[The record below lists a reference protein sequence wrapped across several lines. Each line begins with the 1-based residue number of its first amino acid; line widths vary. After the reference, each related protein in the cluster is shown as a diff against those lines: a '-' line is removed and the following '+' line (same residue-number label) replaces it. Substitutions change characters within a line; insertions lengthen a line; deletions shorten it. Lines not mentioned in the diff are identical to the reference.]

1 MSLISEE
8 ALDAHCRRV
17 AGWAKQ
23 AAQKLDCSAEE
34 LLALERAALLHHAE
48 NLVFRP
54 KTFAAI
60 AGDLQVE
67 IAEDPPFS
75 GSCSEPYSGMTYE
88 ILQAYNSPG
97 SAPSRPAEFARILEW
112 ADRFDE
118 QFELSAIDP
127 LPSDELS
134 AETSRLQITEASK
147 VLRAGQKLPVFP
159 TVAQKAMRLLAAE
172 DACLEQL
179 ERILRSDQAMA
190 AELLNV
196 ANSSLMGRRKS
207 TASLAQAV
215 EHVGAN
221 ASVRIICAAC
231 LRPIFASRKL
241 FDLWN
246 HSIEAAETAER
257 LALVSER
264 VDPGEAF
271 LAGLVHDIGR
281 LAFSLLSPDFQVPAQ
296 CLLEHGCPPVLV
308 ERALSGTNHA
318 EVGSELLRSWGV
330 PPPISDAVRGH
341 HDLDESA
348 IPLAAILYLTEFS
361 TMSDEDLPSFLRL
374 DRALH
379 ILDLPRQFLMHPHPW
394 NSPSLAWLKLAS
406 RID

>member
-23 AAQKLDCSAEE
+23 AAHKLQCSAEE
-34 LLALERAALLHHAE
+34 LQALERAAMLHHAE
-48 NLVFRP
+48 NLVLRP
-54 KTFAAI
+54 KAFAAI
-60 AGDLQVE
+60 AGDLRVQ
-67 IAEDPPFS
+67 IAEGPPGS
-75 GSCSEPYSGMTYE
+75 GPYSGMTLE
-88 ILQAYNSPG
+88 ILQAYNSPVA
-97 SAPSRPAEFARILEW
+97 APPRPAELAKILEW
-112 ADRFDE
+112 ADQFDE

-127 LPSDELS
+127 LPPDEFA
-134 AETSRLQITEASK
+134 AETSRLQITEASE
-147 VLRAGQKLPVFP
+147 VLRVGQKLPVFP
-159 TVAQKAMRLLAAE
+159 TVAQKAMRLLASE
-172 DACLEQL
+172 DFRLEEL
-179 ERILRSDQAMA
+179 ERIVRSDQAMA
-190 AELLNV
+190 AELLKV
-196 ANSSLMGRRKS
+196 ANSSLMGQRKS
-207 TASLAQAV
+207 ITSLAQAV
-215 EHVGAN
+215 QHVGVN
-221 ASVRIICAAC
+221 ASVRVICAAC

-246 HSIEAAETAER
+246 HSIDAAETAER

-281 LAFSLLSPDFQVPAQ
+281 LAFSLLSGDFQVTAQ
-296 CLLEHGCPPVLV
+296 CLLEHRCPTVLV

-318 EVGSELLRSWGV
+318 EVGSELLRSWRI
-330 PPPISDAVRGH
+330 PSPIPDAVSCH
-341 HDLDESA
+341 HDLGESA

-361 TMSDEDLPSFLRL
+361 TMADEDLPSFLRL

-379 ILDLPRQFLMHPHPW
+379 ILDLPRQFVLSPHPR

-406 RID
+406 RIN